1 MINQIAIDW
10 IDNSA
15 PNINATN
22 MNTLQTTL
30 EAEVDLANKYN
41 GITNVS
47 KETIP
52 DYPKGD
58 YIVTQAKLRA
68 ISTALQTKGITPS
81 GMWANVPQEIM
92 QCGHGSSSSGQIGA
106 VECILPS
113 EEGGE

>member
-1 MINQIAIDW
+1 MINQISIDW

-30 EAEVDLANKYN
+30 EAEVEKANQFS
-41 GITNVS
+41 GLTNAS

-68 ISTALQTKGITPS
+68 ISTALQTKGVTPS
-81 GMWANVPQEIM
+81 GMWANVPSEIM

-113 EEGGE
+113 EGGS